1 MSGLALNLFER
12 RFADLVK
19 IGRARLP
26 WLAPEWTDHN
36 AHDPGITLMELLAWV
51 SEAQLYSLSRL
62 RRDERVAYAALLGLE
77 PAGTQGATGLI
88 WPDRLDPNSP
98 ATTFSRSS
106 VIPDDAVI
114 SVIGVATPTFRP
126 THKLLWAPGT
136 IRSLV
141 TRHANGRTTNHTPT
155 NERGGLAFLPFGE
168 SAGRRDKLILSFASR
183 DRDGLLGA
191 DRRNLAGAVW
201 PIGVIA
207 APPIGGATVEAYG
220 AQATPR
226 SPLTATLVTVDRRI
240 RLKISADSTR
250 GFLTTGTILLDV
262 GDLASSPGGLGEF
275 SIEFSAG
282 AGFARPPRVL
292 RIEPNAIP
300 VRQGHSIIREQH
312 EANGLPDWSFTLEE
326 QGLRFPAGGDPIE
339 VEVAELSGLS
349 KWRRDRLSEQGPGDN
364 VYELDPKTGQ
374 VTFGNGV
381 NGRIPPPASQ
391 VLVTYAVCDAER
403 GNTARNRKWQVAGF
417 PGVFGVNP
425 DPIIGGASASGWIDQ
440 RREARRRSRDEHA
453 LVRADDI
460 VGAAKALPLL
470 EVVRAWVLTPDQ
482 FTPRTGVVTLV
493 AMRSRPDGNEPD
505 VPPETARWLAAIRR
519 RLATRMPL
527 GTRLAVSA
535 PRYVEFTIRAT
546 VEALPGRDPSAV
558 EAAIT
563 MALGKRL
570 ALVDVPGAMP
580 PRQPGIPLTRR
591 DIAAWIRTADGV
603 SRVIDLQLLGPKGE
617 NVPEIAVSRSGLPR
631 WNRGSSKVAVQ
642 RPETGRPQ

>member
-26 WLAPEWTDHN
+26 WLAPDWTDHN

-77 PAGTQGATGLI
+77 PTGTQGATGLI

-114 SVIGVATPTFRP
+114 NVIGAATPTFRP

-136 IRSLV
+136 IQSLV

-168 SAGRRDKLILSFASR
+168 SAGRRDVLILSFASR

-207 APPIGGATVEAYG
+207 APPIGGAKVETYG
-220 AQATPR
+220 SQATPR

-240 RLKISADSTR
+240 RLKIAADSTR

-262 GDLASSPGGLGEF
+262 SELASSPVALGEF

-300 VRQGHSIIREQH
+300 VRQGHSIAREQH

-326 QGLRFPAGGDPIE
+326 QGLRFAAGGDPIE
-339 VEVAELSGLS
+339 VEVAELDGVS
-349 KWRRDRLSEQGPGDN
+349 KWRRDRLSEQGPDDQ

-425 DPIIGGASASGWIDQ
+425 DPIAGGASASGWIDQ
-440 RREARRRSRDEHA
+440 RREARRRSRNEHA
-453 LVRADDI
+453 LVSADDI

-493 AMRSRPDGNEPD
+493 AMRSRPDGDEPN
-505 VPPETARWLAAIRR
+505 VAPETARWLAAIRR

-563 MALGKRL
+563 MALGNRL

-591 DIAAWIRTADGV
+591 DLAAWIRTADGV
-603 SRVIDLQLLGPKGE
+603 SRVIDLQLLGPKGQ
-617 NVPEIAVSRSGLPR
+617 NVPEIVVSRSGLPR
-631 WNRGSSKVAVQ
+631 WNRASSKVTVQ
-642 RPETGRPQ
+642 RPETGRPR